1 MDNSRHH
8 INVNGQLY
16 KDPSRRIL
24 KNQIICSRQKQVAK
38 YGNRPLTAGENLDC
52 SLLMTHIK
60 AFKNHLL
67 ISASDTKGEIFVE
80 SERKILILRR
90 FTYFSSF
97 ISILVFS
104 TIHLLF
110 SFHLQG

>member
-1 MDNSRHH
+1 MDNSRHD
-8 INVNGQLY
+8 INVNDQLY

-67 ISASDTKGEIFVE
+67 ISAFDTKGEIFVE
-80 SERKILILRR
+80 RYCVDLL
-90 FTYFSSF
+90 TSSF

>member
-1 MDNSRHH
+1 MDNSRHD
-8 INVNGQLY
+8 INVNDQLY

-38 YGNRPLTAGENLDC
+38 YGNRPLTAGENLDF

-90 FTYFSSF
+90 FTYF
-97 ISILVFS
+97 LVY
-104 TIHLLF
+104 
-110 SFHLQG
+110 

>member
-1 MDNSRHH
+1 MDNSRND
-8 INVNGQLY
+8 INVNDQLY
-16 KDPSRRIL
+16 KGPSRRIL

-38 YGNRPLTAGENLDC
+38 YGNRPLTAGEKLDC

-67 ISASDTKGEIFVE
+67 ISAFDTKGEIFVE
-80 SERKILILRR
+80 NERKILILRR
-90 FTYFSSF
+90 FTSSF